1 MSKQDKKAMTKDRLI
16 GMQVYDSEGNAAGTV
31 QDIAF
36 TVGKMGMTLIVETK
50 KGDSQE
56 IDWEAIQ
63 AAGDIV
69 ILKPKM
75 EQAQSAVGAQPMM
88 AQQPMAQPAQAQSQ
102 PVCPKCGGPLTYIP
116 QYQRWYCYKDKKYV

>member
-50 KGDSQE
+50 KGETKE
-56 IDWEAIQ
+56 IPWEQIQ
-63 AAGDIV
+63 AAGDYV
-69 ILKPKM
+69 ILKP
-75 EQAQSAVGAQPMM
+75 ATAQPAGGHEQSTTQHPQQ
-88 AQQPMAQPAQAQSQ
+88 AQQPT
-102 PVCPKCGGPLTYIP
+102 CPTCRGPLSYIQ
-116 QYQRWYCYKDKKYV
+116 QYQRWYCYKCQKYA